1 MRAKPDLV
9 PDCDLHRE
17 PMYRQECRP
26 GELGLEGTRE
36 VIVWRC
42 AHAGCGRFFLG
53 TVGYQSYPPIPVT
66 ADPSRRCARHGAF
79 LVAQGGSFICPVAGC
94 ETERALRPSRSLSGD
109 EIFAASHV
117 VARH

>member
-26 GELGLEGTRE
+26 SELGLEGERD

-42 AHAGCGRFFLG
+42 AHPGCGRYFLG
-53 TVGYQSYPPIPVT
+53 TVGYQSYPPLAI
-66 ADPSRRCARHGAF
+66 ASDPARRCARHGAF
-79 LVAQGGSFICPVAGC
+79 LVAQGAFGSFICPVAGC
-94 ETERALRPSRSLSGD
+94 AVQHALSPSGPVSTERR
-109 EIFAASHV
+109 FAAG
-117 VARH
+117 R